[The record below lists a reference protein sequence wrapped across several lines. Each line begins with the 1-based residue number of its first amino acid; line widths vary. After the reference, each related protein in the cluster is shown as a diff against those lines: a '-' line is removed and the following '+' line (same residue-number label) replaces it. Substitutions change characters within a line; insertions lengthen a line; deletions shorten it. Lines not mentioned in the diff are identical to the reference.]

1 MVKHTEDLDSIH
13 STHTDLIPFSDL
25 TGHVYDVQ
33 TCRENNRSKEGGKEG
48 GRGGERKEGR
58 EGGKAGQKFI
68 KPTSAKHTNLKLKNN
83 IMKKKWVLK
92 GPNALKSQKQSW
104 QSDVRPPGLGEGGQ
118 FMEDLTFFPRPPER
132 YSIQIEGATH
142 HLRSCLIPL
151 LHFTYLTS

>member
-13 STHTDLIPFSDL
+13 STHTDLIPSSDL

-83 IMKKKWVLK
+83 IMKKKMGSKRSKRTEVSKAELAIRCTSPRA
-92 GPNALKSQKQSW
+92 GGGA
-104 QSDVRPPGLGEGGQ
+104 VYGGLN
-118 FMEDLTFFPRPPER
+118 FFPQASREV
-132 YSIQIEGATH
+132 
-142 HLRSCLIPL
+142 
-151 LHFTYLTS
+151 